1 MDFNN
6 EESMKKLE
14 IQSVRTEEEIKYI
27 REKVDAIEKALNS
40 LKDDIYDGYIEK
52 KVITTLKSET
62 KIVDEIVSDTISR
75 KVGKWVIGLIAANGL
90 TLLALI
96 LQLIL

>member
-1 MDFNN
+1 MANN
-6 EESMKKLE
+6 EESMKNLE
-14 IQSVRTEEEIKYI
+14 IQSVRMEEEIKYI
-27 REKVDAIEKALNS
+27 RQKVETIEKTLNN
-40 LKDDIYDGYIEK
+40 LKDDIYDGYVEK

-62 KIVDEIVSDTISR
+62 KLVDEIVSDTISK
-75 KVGKWVIGLIAANGL
+75 KVGKWIIGLIAANSL